1 VADYQRVRRIG
12 EMLQREIAMLLQREI
27 KDPRVKNVT
36 ISKVSINRD
45 LSVAKV
51 YYTLIIANLNESP
64 ADTTEAIESDIQQ
77 AQTGLMKAS
86 GYIRRLLG
94 KQVIM
99 RTVPRLDFIYDES
112 IRHGAFMSNL
122 IDEIV
127 AKDQEN
133 IAKADNVTSTE

>member
-1 VADYQRVRRIG
+1 MADYQRVRRIG